1 MSKTLEDLGYE
12 EIEKDIGKNDIVL
25 FRKGNHRIAFFLEE
39 REVYKD
45 NVSFVDG
52 GYITMEE
59 LKAIYQYCID
69 NKWI

>member
-12 EIEKDIGKNDIVL
+12 KVQDDVIGTIYKNDKHELEIFFAKLTKEVHISTYQDVL
-25 FRKGNHRIAFFLEE
+25 ASL
-39 REVYKD
+39 
-45 NVSFVDG
+45 S
-52 GYITMEE
+52 MEE

>member
-1 MSKTLEDLGYE
+1 MSKTLEELGYE
-12 EIEKDIGKNDIVL
+12 EIEKDINKNDIVL
-25 FRKGNHRIAFFLEE
+25 FAKEEERIAFFLKE

-45 NVSFVDG
+45 NRYFANA